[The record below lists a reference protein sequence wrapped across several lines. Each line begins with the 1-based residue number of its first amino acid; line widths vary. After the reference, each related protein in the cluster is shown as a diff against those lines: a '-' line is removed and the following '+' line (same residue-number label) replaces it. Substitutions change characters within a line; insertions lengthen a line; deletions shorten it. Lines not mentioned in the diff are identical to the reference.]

1 MTATKPMLAKSEEE
15 LPLGDGWRYEPKW
28 DGFRAIV
35 TRDGDGV
42 RIDSR
47 GDRPLGRYFP
57 ELVELLSVQPAA
69 TYVMDGEIVM
79 IANGVM
85 DFETLQLRLH
95 PAASRVNKL
104 AGEIPATLVAFDL
117 LELDGRDVRPLAT
130 DERRAEL
137 EGLIERLG
145 AELAPDSPGGLH
157 PGPALILTPQT
168 ADPDVARRWFADVDG
183 VGQDGI
189 VAKRAEQRYVE
200 GERVMVKVKHH
211 RTADCVVGGYRVER
225 NGDGVGS
232 LLLGLYDDEG
242 RLQYVGH
249 TSAFRAKERRELR
262 ETLEPLVG
270 GGASGEGRS
279 PGAAPAVGA
288 AAATPSGSRSN
299 RSSSARFATSACKA
313 AGSAIRRAF
322 SAGAPTAIRRAAR
335 SSSWRWAR
343 ASSALRRFDG
353 WTLGG
358 SLSAFGKCGGHGASP
373 SPPASSRAASS
384 NSPSRLD
391 RSVGSAPAPGSP
403 IDASRSG
410 TVRIVKS
417 DGSTSGTS
425 SQVSGVATRA
435 SGTGRTEYT
444 EATVRSRVLVV
455 VDEHAVA
462 LLLPPRRGRDAGRPA
477 CHLAPTPELPDAR
490 S

>member
-1 MTATKPMLAKSEEE
+1 MTGVSVKPMLAKSEEE

-35 TRDGDGV
+35 TRDVDGV

-57 ELVELLSVQPAA
+57 ELVELLAGQPQA

-79 IANGVM
+79 IADGVM

-117 LELDGRDVRPLAT
+117 LELDGRDVRPLDT

-168 ADPDVARRWFADVDG
+168 ADVETAERWFADVDG

-211 RTADCVVGGYRVER
+211 RTADCVVGGYRLER
-225 NGDGVGS
+225 KGDGVGS

-242 RLQYVGH
+242 TLQYVGH
-249 TSAFRAKERRELR
+249 TSAFKAKERRELR

-270 GGASGEGRS
+270 GESFGEGRT
-279 PGAAPAVGA
+279 PGG
-288 AAATPSGSRSN
+288 PSRWSGGRETEWVTLEPKLVCEV
-299 RSSSARFATSACKA
+299 RYERLQAGRFRHSASIVR
-313 AGSAIRRAF
+313 
-322 SAGAPTAIRRAAR
+322 
-335 SSSWRWAR
+335 WRPDR
-343 ASSALRRFDG
+343 DPKSCTFDQLAL
-353 WTLGG
+353 
-358 SLSAFGKCGGHGASP
+358 GAS
-373 SPPASSRAASS
+373 
-384 NSPSRLD
+384 
-391 RSVGSAPAPGSP
+391 
-403 IDASRSG
+403 
-410 TVRIVKS
+410 
-417 DGSTSGTS
+417 
-425 SQVSGVATRA
+425 
-435 SGTGRTEYT
+435 
-444 EATVRSRVLVV
+444 
-455 VDEHAVA
+455 
-462 LLLPPRRGRDAGRPA
+462 
-477 CHLAPTPELPDAR
+477 
-490 S
+490 

>member
-1 MTATKPMLAKSEEE
+1 MTTTKPMLAKSQED

-35 TRDGDGV
+35 TRDADGV

-57 ELVELLSVQPAA
+57 ELVELLAGQPPA

-168 ADPDVARRWFADVDG
+168 ADVATAERWFADVDG

-211 RTADCVVGGYRVER
+211 RTADCVVGGYR
-225 NGDGVGS
+225 
-232 LLLGLYDDEG
+232 
-242 RLQYVGH
+242 
-249 TSAFRAKERRELR
+249 
-262 ETLEPLVG
+262 
-270 GGASGEGRS
+270 
-279 PGAAPAVGA
+279 
-288 AAATPSGSRSN
+288 
-299 RSSSARFATSACKA
+299 
-313 AGSAIRRAF
+313 
-322 SAGAPTAIRRAAR
+322 AGAQR
-335 SSSWRWAR
+335 
-343 ASSALRRFDG
+343 
-353 WTLGG
+353 
-358 SLSAFGKCGGHGASP
+358 
-373 SPPASSRAASS
+373 
-384 NSPSRLD
+384 
-391 RSVGSAPAPGSP
+391 
-403 IDASRSG
+403 
-410 TVRIVKS
+410 
-417 DGSTSGTS
+417 
-425 SQVSGVATRA
+425 
-435 SGTGRTEYT
+435 
-444 EATVRSRVLVV
+444 
-455 VDEHAVA
+455 
-462 LLLPPRRGRDAGRPA
+462 
-477 CHLAPTPELPDAR
+477 
-490 S
+490 

>member
-1 MTATKPMLAKSEEE
+1 MTPTKPMLAKSEDEF
-15 LPLGDGWRYEPKW
+15 PLGDGWRYEPKW

-35 TRDGDGV
+35 TRDADRV

-57 ELVELLSVQPAA
+57 ELVELLSGQPAA

-117 LELDGRDVRPLAT
+117 LELDGRDVRPLNT

-145 AELAPDSPGGLH
+145 AELAPDSLGGLH

-168 ADPDVARRWFADVDG
+168 ADPATAERWFADVDG

-211 RTADCVVGGYRVER
+211 RTADCVVGGYRLER

-232 LLLGLYDDEG
+232 LLLGLYDDDG
-242 RLQYVGH
+242 ALQYVGH

-270 GGASGEGRS
+270 GESFGEGRS
-279 PGAAPAVGA
+279 PGG
-288 AAATPSGSRSN
+288 PSRW
-299 RSSSARFATSACKA
+299 
-313 AGSAIRRAF
+313 
-322 SAGAPTAIRRAAR
+322 SAGRDTGWVTLEPKLVCEVRYERLQGGRFRHSASIVR
-335 SSSWRWAR
+335 WRTDR
-343 ASSALRRFDG
+343 DPKSCTFEQLALG
-353 WTLGG
+353 
-358 SLSAFGKCGGHGASP
+358 
-373 SPPASSRAASS
+373 
-384 NSPSRLD
+384 
-391 RSVGSAPAPGSP
+391 
-403 IDASRSG
+403 
-410 TVRIVKS
+410 
-417 DGSTSGTS
+417 
-425 SQVSGVATRA
+425 
-435 SGTGRTEYT
+435 
-444 EATVRSRVLVV
+444 
-455 VDEHAVA
+455 
-462 LLLPPRRGRDAGRPA
+462 
-477 CHLAPTPELPDAR
+477 
-490 S
+490 

>member
-1 MTATKPMLAKSEEE
+1 MTTTKPMLAKSQED

-35 TRDGDGV
+35 TRDADGV

-57 ELVELLSVQPAA
+57 ELVELLAGQPPA

-117 LELDGRDVRPLAT
+117 LELDGRDVRPLDT

-168 ADPDVARRWFADVDG
+168 ADVATAERWFADVDG

-189 VAKRAEQRYVE
+189 VAKRAEQHYVE

-232 LLLGLYDDEG
+232 LLLGLYDDRRHAAVRWPHVGVQGEG
-242 RLQYVGH
+242 
-249 TSAFRAKERRELR
+249 TPRAPRDARATRRRRELR
-262 ETLEPLVG
+262 RGPQPGRTEPMERRPRHRVG
-270 GGASGEGRS
+270 HARAEARLRGPLRTAAGRPVPPLGVDRALAHRPRPEELHVRPARARRLARQPSPASTCMNIQRW
-279 PGAAPAVGA
+279 
-288 AAATPSGSRSN
+288 PSGSAALYSRPYG
-299 RSSSARFATSACKA
+299 SSLGSRRITAPSAR
-313 AGSAIRRAF
+313 
-322 SAGAPTAIRRAAR
+322 AR
-335 SSSWRWAR
+335 SQCA
-343 ASSALRRFDG
+343 
-353 WTLGG
+353 
-358 SLSAFGKCGGHGASP
+358 
-373 SPPASSRAASS
+373 
-384 NSPSRLD
+384 
-391 RSVGSAPAPGSP
+391 
-403 IDASRSG
+403 
-410 TVRIVKS
+410 
-417 DGSTSGTS
+417 STSST
-425 SQVSGVATRA
+425 
-435 SGTGRTEYT
+435 
-444 EATVRSRVLVV
+444 
-455 VDEHAVA
+455 
-462 LLLPPRRGRDAGRPA
+462 
-477 CHLAPTPELPDAR
+477 
-490 S
+490 

>member
-1 MTATKPMLAKSEEE
+1 MTTPKPMLAKSAED

-35 TRDGDGV
+35 TRDADGV

-57 ELVELLSVQPAA
+57 ELVKLLASQPPA

-104 AGEIPATLVAFDL
+104 AGEIPSTLVAFDL
-117 LELDGRDVRPLAT
+117 LELDGRDVRPLTT
-130 DERRAEL
+130 DERRAAL

-168 ADPDVARRWFADVDG
+168 ADEATAERWFADVDG

-242 RLQYVGH
+242 TLQYVGH
-249 TSAFRAKERRELR
+249 TSAFKAKERRELR

-270 GGASGEGRS
+270 GDE
-279 PGAAPAVGA
+279 
-288 AAATPSGSRSN
+288 
-299 RSSSARFATSACKA
+299 
-313 AGSAIRRAF
+313 
-322 SAGAPTAIRRAAR
+322 
-335 SSSWRWAR
+335 
-343 ASSALRRFDG
+343 LRRG
-353 WTLGG
+353 
-358 SLSAFGKCGGHGASP
+358 P
-373 SPPASSRAASS
+373 EP
-384 NSPSRLD
+384 
-391 RSVGSAPAPGSP
+391 
-403 IDASRSG
+403 
-410 TVRIVKS
+410 
-417 DGSTSGTS
+417 
-425 SQVSGVATRA
+425 
-435 SGTGRTEYT
+435 GRTEPMERGPRHRVGHART
-444 EATVRSRVLVV
+444 EARVRGPLRAPAGRPVPPLGVDRPMASRPRPEELHVRPARAGPGLRTERQSTTACMNIQRCPSGIGRVVQPAVRLVLRFTEDHGALRTGALAMG
-455 VDEHAVA
+455 VDIVDVDQDPVDDVRHRRPA
-462 LLLPPRRGRDAGRPA
+462 LARPRSLARGAPVPGSRGPAIRASPERRRGR
-477 CHLAPTPELPDAR
+477 AR
-490 S
+490 RA